1 MRYRVTPIGVMTNI
15 IIYTILVIAAVSCV
29 LPMINIL
36 ATSFSDPG
44 PAMAGQIGL
53 WPKGFSLSAY
63 NFIATNGA
71 FWRAAGVTVKR
82 LVLGVIVNTILTVM
96 CAYPLSKTAR
106 RFPQRKYYIA
116 FFLWAMLFSGGLIPT
131 YLTVYRTGI
140 MNTIWALILPG
151 AVPLGNVILMMNFFR
166 NLPDEIEEAAII
178 DGAGHWTVMLKIYV
192 PLSTA
197 SLATVTLF
205 AILGHWNAWFDGLI
219 YNNSMDGYPLQTY
232 MQTILSLDFSTI
244 STITDAVKYARLSD
258 RTVKAAQV
266 FVGCFPVL
274 VFYPFLQR
282 YFTKGLVVGSVKG

>member
-1 MRYRVTPIGVMTNI
+1 MRYRITPAGIITNI
-15 IIYTILVIAAVSCV
+15 ILYTLLVTAAVSCI
-29 LPMINIL
+29 LPIINIL
-36 ATSFSDPG
+36 AISFSDPG
-44 PAMAGQIGL
+44 PAMAGQVGL
-53 WPKGFSLSAY
+53 WPKGLSLSAY

-82 LVLGVIVNTILTVM
+82 LVLGVIVNTVLTVM

-178 DGAGHWTVMLKIYV
+178 DGAGHWTVMLRIYV

-197 SLATVTLF
+197 SMATVTLF
-205 AILGHWNAWFDGLI
+205 TILGHWNAWFDGVI
-219 YNNSMDGYPLQTY
+219 YTGDT
-232 MQTILSLDFSTI
+232 
-244 STITDAVKYARLSD
+244 
-258 RTVKAAQV
+258 
-266 FVGCFPVL
+266 
-274 VFYPFLQR
+274 FLQR